1 MPHTAVCDRRAA
13 LEWGAYALAG
23 SMLSTTGHAQTIP
36 APHTLNNPGTV
47 MQASDRLPLGSSDIT
62 VSPLGV
68 GCMGMSEFYGPTD
81 AAEVQRTLDAAL
93 ERGVNFFDTADMYG
107 RGANEELL
115 APLLTGRRDRIV
127 LASKFGIVRDAN
139 GVHFDNRP
147 DYVKRACEASLR
159 RLKTDYIDVFYA
171 HRIDRKHPVEDM
183 VGAMADL
190 VREGKVRAIGLS
202 EAAPATIR
210 QAHRIHPLAAVQT
223 EYSLF
228 SRGPE
233 SEILPT
239 CRALGIAFVPYAP
252 LCRGLLSGQA
262 RDATH
267 LGPGDF
273 RQALPRFQPANFVHN
288 QALVERLAEYGQR
301 QGRSSAQIAL
311 AWLRAKGNDIV
322 PIPGMRSVRHLDEN
336 LGALTMA
343 LSGDDVAA
351 IEALLP
357 IQAVAGERY
366 SDAELMTVGL

>member
-1 MPHTAVCDRRAA
+1 MPHTTVCGRRAA

-23 SMLSTTGHAQTIP
+23 SMLPTTGHAQTTP
-36 APHTLNNPGTV
+36 APYTINPGTA
-47 MQASDRLPLGSSDIT
+47 MQPSDRLPLGSSGIT

-68 GCMGMSEFYGPTD
+68 GCMGMSEFYGPAD

-115 APLLTGRRDRIV
+115 APLLAGRRERIV
-127 LASKFGIVRDAN
+127 LATKFGIVRDAD
-139 GVHFDNRP
+139 GMHFDNRP
-147 DYVKRACEASLR
+147 GYVRRSCEASLR
-159 RLKTDYIDVFYA
+159 RLKTDYIDLFYA
-171 HRIDRKHPVEDM
+171 HRIDRTHPVEDM
-183 VGAMADL
+183 AGAMADL

-239 CRALGIAFVPYAP
+239 CRALDIAFVPYAP
-252 LCRGLLSGQA
+252 LCRGLLTGQT
-262 RDATH
+262 RDATR
-267 LGPGDF
+267 LSPDDF
-273 RQALPRFQPANFVHN
+273 RKALPRFQPGNWEHN
-288 QALVERLAEYGQR
+288 QALVEQLAAYAQTQGGGSGQL
-301 QGRSSAQIAL
+301 AL

-336 LGALTMA
+336 LGALTVT
-343 LSGDDVAA
+343 LSGDDMAA

-357 IQAVAGERY
+357 FQAVAGERY
-366 SDAELMTVGL
+366 SDEELMTVGL

>member
-1 MPHTAVCDRRAA
+1 MPHTTPCGRRAA

-23 SMLSTTGHAQTIP
+23 AILPAANQAQAAQPPRTMD
-36 APHTLNNPGTV
+36 AGTA
-47 MQASDRLPLGSSDIT
+47 MQASGRLALGSSGIT

-68 GCMGMSEFYGPTD
+68 GCMGMSEFYGPVD
-81 AAEVQRTLDAAL
+81 ATEVQRTLNAAL

-115 APLLTGRRDRIV
+115 APLLAGRRDRMV
-127 LASKFGIVRDAN
+127 LATKFGIVRDAG
-139 GVHFDNRP
+139 GVHFNNHP
-147 DYVKRACEASLR
+147 DYVRRACEASLR
-159 RLKTDYIDVFYA
+159 RLRTDYIDVFYA
-171 HRIDRKHPVEDM
+171 HRIDRSHPVEDM

-210 QAHRIHPLAAVQT
+210 RAHHIHPLAAVQT

-252 LCRGLLSGQA
+252 LCRGLLTGQA
-262 RDATH
+262 PDATQ
-267 LGPGDF
+267 LSPDDF
-273 RQALPRFQPANFVHN
+273 RKALPRFQPGNWAHN
-288 QALVERLAEYGQR
+288 QALVEQLAAYA
-301 QGRSSAQIAL
+301 QGGSSAQLAL
-311 AWLRAKGNDIV
+311 AWLRAKGEDII

-336 LGALTMA
+336 LGALAMA

-357 IQAVAGERY
+357 WQAVAGERY
-366 SDAELMTVGL
+366 SDEELMTVGL